1 MLKLNVLI
9 TSTRPGRAALPIG
22 TWFANEAKKHGRF
35 DVTVT
40 DLKELALPLLDEP
53 GHPRLGKY
61 ENAHTKAWS
70 ERVQA
75 SDAFV
80 MITPEYNHGAPPALL
95 NALDYLYAE
104 WCYKP
109 AGFVSY
115 GGPAGGA
122 RSVQMVKTTLLAL
135 KMVPIVES
143 VIIPMFTSHMK
154 DETFVAT
161 DGHSKMAVGMLDEL
175 HRWAEALRPMR
186 AR

>member
-9 TSTRPGRAALPIG
+9 TSTRPGRAGLPIG
-22 TWFANEAKKHGRF
+22 TWFAEHARKHGRF
-35 DVTVT
+35 DVVVT

-53 GHPRLGKY
+53 GHPRLGQY

-70 ERVQA
+70 ETVRA

-80 MITPEYNHGAPPALL
+80 MVTPEYNHSAPPALL

-104 WCYKP
+104 WNYKP

-122 RSVQMVKTTLLAL
+122 RSVQMAKTTLSAL
-135 KMVPIVES
+135 KVVPIVES

-154 DETFVAT
+154 DGSFVAT
-161 DGHSKMAVGMLDEL
+161 DGHAKLADGMLDEL